1 MKAIFSSALARCL
14 PAIAL
19 LLAQP
24 ASAADPYPNKVIR
37 MVVPYSAGG
46 TGDNI
51 GRLIGNKLAEL
62 LGQPIVIDNKP
73 GAGGNIGAEATV
85 RSAADGYTIVM
96 ASTSLASNPSL
107 QKKMS
112 FDPLK
117 DLVSISQCCGVP
129 MIVVVHPS
137 LPIRSI
143 SELIAYAKANPG
155 KLNFSSSGIG
165 TSSHL
170 AGELFKVSAGLD
182 MTHVPYKA
190 DSQALPD
197 LLAGNIHLMFMFQT
211 SALPQIRSGKLR
223 AIAVSTVKRSPLM
236 PDLPTIAEA
245 GVSGYD
251 FNGWFGLFAPA
262 GTPKPVIDTLA
273 AAAVRA
279 VQSPDLKA
287 KLLEQGFVPVADS
300 PAEFTRF
307 FSAEVGKWARVARE
321 GRLPQID

>member
-1 MKAIFSSALARCL
+1 MKAIFSGALAHCL

-19 LLAQP
+19 LLAIP

-51 GRLIGNKLAEL
+51 GRLVGNKLAEL

-73 GAGGNIGAEATV
+73 GVGGSIGAEATV

-155 KLNFSSSGIG
+155 QLNFSSSGIG

-170 AGELFKVSAGLD
+170 AGVLCR
-182 MTHVPYKA
+182 Y
-190 DSQALPD
+190 
-197 LLAGNIHLMFMFQT
+197 
-211 SALPQIRSGKLR
+211 R
-223 AIAVSTVKRSPLM
+223 
-236 PDLPTIAEA
+236 
-245 GVSGYD
+245 
-251 FNGWFGLFAPA
+251 W
-262 GTPKPVIDTLA
+262 
-273 AAAVRA
+273 
-279 VQSPDLKA
+279 
-287 KLLEQGFVPVADS
+287 
-300 PAEFTRF
+300 
-307 FSAEVGKWARVARE
+307 
-321 GRLPQID
+321 